1 MCGIAGIVRLDGGE
15 VEKWRL
21 EAMNK
26 AMAHRGPDGEGFYNR
41 GGIGLA
47 HRRLA
52 IIDLATGQQPM
63 FNEDGAIS
71 IVFNGEIYNF
81 LDLKSELQS
90 LGHIFRTQSDTEV
103 LLHAYEEWGDRMLSR
118 LNGMF
123 AFAIYD
129 SRQSKLFLA
138 RDRLGVKPLYYYV
151 GKDAFVFASEMGGMM
166 ASGLI
171 PHEVDRSALDLYLHY
186 QYVPAPYSIYR
197 NVKKLCPAEYLELD
211 IPTAEV
217 KITTYWAID
226 ATKPPVRSKKMEEWI
241 EELDVLLN
249 DAVRIRLVSDVPFG
263 AFLSGGTDSGLTVAM
278 MANKLNQPVKTFS
291 VGLTDGG
298 EDELPY
304 ARTVAEKYNTDHEE
318 FRVSAQGLMLIP
330 KLCGHFGEP
339 FADSS
344 AVPTYYI
351 SQIARS
357 QVKMVLTGDGGDEMF
372 AGYRTYSYLVNPPQ
386 TLQLPFF
393 PHLSPR
399 LQLLIYQ
406 ALQRIPY
413 AIEAVKKGIALT
425 ARIRPTRKETRPW
438 YEVFDSMMSHFSLNE
453 RAALL
458 DGNSHLSDVDYYA
471 SRFPYPAADS
481 PVAAAQYVDFKSYLT
496 GDILVK
502 VDRMSMANS
511 LETRSA
517 LLDYRIAELA
527 FSMPT
532 SVKLPE
538 PLLDGSRNKFVL
550 KELASHYLGREYA
563 YRPKEGFGIPIDQWL
578 REDKEGYLHDTL
590 LNNSSPIYDHLDRAL
605 VRNIVKAHLDKRM
618 AWGHKVWNLLM
629 LDGWLRYVHN
639 VNTVSSLK
647 NG

>member
-1 MCGIAGIVRLDGGE
+1 MCGIGGIIRFDGAE
-15 VEKWRL
+15 VGGQKL
-21 EAMNK
+21 EAMST
-26 AMAHRGPDGEGFYNR
+26 AMAHRGPDGEGFYNK
-41 GGIGLA
+41 GEIGLV

-71 IVFNGEIYNF
+71 VVFNGEIYNF
-81 LDLKSELQS
+81 LDLKPELQS
-90 LGHIFRTQSDTEV
+90 RGHIFRTQSDTEV
-103 LLHAYEEWGDRMLSR
+103 LVYAYEEWGSGMLLR

-129 SRQSKLFLA
+129 SRQCKLFLA
-138 RDRLGVKPLYYYV
+138 RDRLGVKPLYYYLNKEV
-151 GKDAFVFASEMGGMM
+151 FVFASEIGGMM
-166 ASGLI
+166 ASGFI
-171 PHEVDRSALDLYLHY
+171 PREVDRSAMDLYLHY
-186 QYVPAPYSIYR
+186 QYIPAPYSIYR
-197 NVKKLCPAEYLELD
+197 DVKKLCPAEYLELD

-217 KITTYWAID
+217 KTATYWDID
-226 ATKPPVRSKKMEEWI
+226 TAKPPLHSKKMEEWI

-249 DAVRIRLVSDVPFG
+249 DAVRIRLISDVPFG

-278 MANKLNQPVKTFS
+278 MANKLNHPVKTFS
-291 VGLTDGG
+291 IGLTDGG

-304 ARTVAEKYNTDHEE
+304 ARTVAKKYCTDHEE
-318 FRVSAQGLMLIP
+318 FRVSAEGLMLIP
-330 KLCGHFGEP
+330 KLCQHFGEP

-357 QVKMVLTGDGGDEMF
+357 HVKMVLTGDGGDEMF
-372 AGYRTYSYLVNPPQ
+372 AGYRTYSYLANPPQ

-413 AIEAVKKGIALT
+413 AIEAVRKGIALT
-425 ARIRPTRKETRPW
+425 ARIKPTRKETRPW
-438 YEVFDSMMSHFSLNE
+438 YEVFDSMMSHFSLSE

-458 DGNSHLSDVDYYA
+458 GGSSDLSNVDYYA
-471 SRFPYPAADS
+471 TRFVYPAADS
-481 PVAAAQYVDFKSYLT
+481 PVAAAQYLDFKSYLT

-538 PLLDGSRNKFVL
+538 ALLDGSRNKFVL

-563 YRPKEGFGIPIDQWL
+563 YRPKEGFGIPVDQWL
-578 REDKEGYLHDTL
+578 REDKAGYLRDTL
-590 LNNSSPIYDHLDRAL
+590 LNNTSPIYDYLNRAV
-605 VRNIVKAHLDKRM
+605 VRKIVKAHLDKRM
-618 AWGHKVWNLLM
+618 ACGHKVWNLLM
-629 LDGWLRYVHN
+629 LDGWLRYVHH

-647 NG
+647 ND